1 MGIEKTDTSDAY
13 VTKRKHYKLDDYK
26 EVSKPFPS
34 NIFILNEIE
43 LASIDL
49 NFYKIRNSIWWNSY
63 GYYFIKNI
71 YRPGSCDDAF
81 LFLKIAW
88 KFDLLAVIFMCFD
101 SFSQIQMYTFN
112 PFTNYAPK
120 PWKQIQTYHQTAIHL
135 LCLNSCT
142 KMVKAFLFIAG
153 NFFFFFFFTK
163 TYFFL
168 LYFRIKIR
176 LRSFGIWKDIIPR
189 WLSN

>member
-1 MGIEKTDTSDAY
+1 MGIENTDTLDSY
-13 VTKRKHYKLDDYK
+13 VTNRKRYKLDDYN
-26 EVSKPFPS
+26 EVAKPFPS

-71 YRPGSCDDAF
+71 LTSGSCDEAY

-88 KFDLLAVIFMCFD
+88 KFDILAVIFLCFHP
-101 SFSQIQMYTFN
+101 FSEIQMYTFN

-120 PWKQIQTYHQTAIHL
+120 PWKQIQTYNQENGHPFTLFKLMYKNGIHIL
-135 LCLNSCT
+135 
-142 KMVKAFLFIAG
+142 M
-153 NFFFFFFFTK
+153 
-163 TYFFL
+163 Y
-168 LYFRIKIR
+168 
-176 LRSFGIWKDIIPR
+176 
-189 WLSN
+189 